1 MSCTN
6 KIVRMSYGCSLL
18 IASYGY
24 SSFPDGCSTV
34 SSLLCSLVL
43 EQQVVAAALRMDDA
57 GACLAAQVL
66 LMCER
71 NKVAVLKKSIPALL
85 DAWHRVQRCSPLLSP
100 TLLQVV
106 ATMDARMPHRNVSQS
121 PEQVYESLDR
131 VQGGLTFA
139 STMTGLRT
147 KFACSWTFS
156 DCPWTVEAGNDGQQ
170 DNQTE
175 TCHEFQE
182 AVSSSCSSL
191 RAPSTPP
198 AAAASSCAEG
208 LVERY
213 KEYLLN
219 GGPPSPCVGR
229 FSVDPCLQKM
239 VCVQGRDHGQCGG
252 GVYGSGAYWGV

>member
-1 MSCTN
+1 
-6 KIVRMSYGCSLL
+6 MSYGCSLL

-24 SSFPDGCSTV
+24 SSFPDGCCTV
-34 SSLLCSLVL
+34 SSVLCSLVL
-43 EQQVVAAALRMDDA
+43 EQQVVAAALRIDDA
-57 GACLAAQVL
+57 GAWLAAQVL
-66 LMCER
+66 SMCER
-71 NKVAVLKKSIPALL
+71 NKVAVLKLAIPALL
-85 DAWHRVQRCSPLLSP
+85 DAWHRVQRRSPLLSP

-106 ATMDARMPHRNVSQS
+106 ATMDARMPHRNVLQS

-175 TCHEFQE
+175 TSHELQVF
-182 AVSSSCSSL
+182 V
-191 RAPSTPP
+191 PFV
-198 AAAASSCAEG
+198 ASSVHTTCCCSLTLCWKLGWEIQRISS
-208 LVERY
+208 ERWSS
-213 KEYLLN
+213 KSL
-219 GGPPSPCVGR
+219 CVGR
-229 FSVDPCLQKM
+229 FSVEPCLQRL
-239 VCVQGRDHGQCGG
+239 VCVQGCDHGQCGG